1 MTLVEAVSVGKQS
14 SGRKYSWGGWGKTML
29 DIFCTLCL
37 HPHLDQR
44 KAFVVLL
51 SLTLGQLMSA
61 IQSRSGLHSPEA
73 FSDPYRVAN
82 ISQSGH
88 ISA

>member
-1 MTLVEAVSVGKQS
+1 MTLVGAVSVGKQS
-14 SGRKYSWGGWGKTML
+14 SGHKYSWGGWGKTML
-29 DIFCTLCL
+29 DIFCTLSTSTL
-37 HPHLDQR
+37 GPE
-44 KAFVVLL
+44 KGFVVLL

-61 IQSRSGLHSPEA
+61 IHSRSGLHLPEA